1 MQNFLVDSG
10 AAQVRATKRSPFVL
24 AMAGCLLIGAS
35 FALYDNAVPQTGYA
49 DPTVAMA
56 MDVFNAMSMAGASMH
71 GGEVD
76 VSAELEGMEQCA
88 GMDADR
94 AAVLGS
100 NDAEDVAEL
109 YAMEQAAL
117 ASQMP
122 SPEMATGSVMSL
134 FAPKAS
140 AFQVTPSFRAG
151 AAPAVAP
158 ATAVSTPR
166 TADPQMGANIRELRD
181 RVGSVK
187 NTKKITSAMK
197 LVAAAKV
204 RRAQEAV
211 LRSRPFSETLER
223 ILGGLLERVKTEKL
237 DIPLLESRDVK
248 TVGLVVITGDRG
260 LCGGYNA
267 QAIKLAETR
276 IAELKAQGVGA
287 ELILVGNKGG
297 TYYKRR
303 ATPIRSSMACGQ
315 APTAEQSASI
325 AQDVLSS
332 FYAGELDRVEL
343 IYTQFNSMISFTPT
357 LRTLI
362 PLLPSGM
369 EMEGDEMFKLVSKD
383 GDFAVEKETIP
394 AAAPQQFVPDMI
406 FEQEPSQLL
415 NAILPL
421 YINGQLLRTQQES
434 VASELASRMSA
445 MQSATDNAKDLQGR
459 LESEMNRARQAKIT
473 QELMEIIAGAD
484 ATG

>member
-1 MQNFLVDSG
+1 MG
-10 AAQVRATKRSPFVL
+10 
-24 AMAGCLLIGAS
+24 
-35 FALYDNAVPQTGYA
+35 
-49 DPTVAMA
+49 
-56 MDVFNAMSMAGASMH
+56 
-71 GGEVD
+71 
-76 VSAELEGMEQCA
+76 
-88 GMDADR
+88 
-94 AAVLGS
+94 
-100 NDAEDVAEL
+100 
-109 YAMEQAAL
+109 
-117 ASQMP
+117 
-122 SPEMATGSVMSL
+122 
-134 FAPKAS
+134 
-140 AFQVTPSFRAG
+140 
-151 AAPAVAP
+151 
-158 ATAVSTPR
+158 
-166 TADPQMGANIRELRD
+166 DPQMGANIRELRD

-343 IYTQFNSMISFTPT
+343 IYTQFNSMIAFTPT

-484 ATG
+484 ATS

>member
-1 MQNFLVDSG
+1 MTYAEPTMSTSLV
-10 AAQVRATKRSPFVL
+10 A
-24 AMAGCLLIGAS
+24 LIGAGVGLAAGYVYTQYGRRSSDAAEDLEAGMPRARGRAPAPQMMLAPS
-35 FALYDNAVPQTGYA
+35 FTGRSSAAVAAP
-49 DPTVAMA
+49 
-56 MDVFNAMSMAGASMH
+56 
-71 GGEVD
+71 D
-76 VSAELEGMEQCA
+76 VS
-88 GMDADR
+88 
-94 AAVLGS
+94 
-100 NDAEDVAEL
+100 
-109 YAMEQAAL
+109 
-117 ASQMP
+117 
-122 SPEMATGSVMSL
+122 
-134 FAPKAS
+134 
-140 AFQVTPSFRAG
+140 
-151 AAPAVAP
+151 
-158 ATAVSTPR
+158 R
-166 TADPQMGANIRELRD
+166 TADPQMGATIRELRD

-297 TYYKRR
+297 TYFKRR
-303 ATPIRSSMACGQ
+303 ETPIRSSQACGQ
-315 APTAEQSASI
+315 APTADQSSSI
-325 AQDVLSS
+325 ATELLSS
-332 FYAGELDRVEL
+332 FYSGEIDRVEL

-434 VASELASRMSA
+434 VVSELASRMSA

-459 LESEMNRARQAKIT
+459 LESEMNRAPQAKIT

-484 ATG
+484 ATN